1 MSEQLRDAKI
11 LSAAINVT
19 KKEIKKIEN
28 KLFEELSDELN
39 QTIQYKADQVSG
51 PEGKRGPMGPP
62 GPPGPPGPTTITEV
76 HGPKGDQGERG
87 LSFKQAKISE
97 EKVVW
102 RPDFLSPG
110 KLRSINPATVATD
123 LKVLFIKALPESHL
137 SRPNSISSELNSSV
151 GFSTFLSPHRR
162 VA

>member
-1 MSEQLRDAKI
+1 MRLKS
-11 LSAAINVT
+11 INPFIASSLVIF
-19 KKEIKKIEN
+19 KRRWPGSYLIK
-28 KLFEELSDELN
+28 
-39 QTIQYKADQVSG
+39 VSY
-51 PEGKRGPMGPP
+51 
-62 GPPGPPGPTTITEV
+62 
-76 HGPKGDQGERG
+76 
-87 LSFKQAKISE
+87 KISE

-102 RPDFLSPG
+102 RPDFLRPG